1 MRASL
6 AALLSARIDYNR
18 QRWDA
23 SYARARAALTAT
35 SQMVQV
41 VSMLDVPTVA
51 GSASHQSNDVRG
63 EQYSAFV
70 F

>member
-1 MRASL
+1 MLIDRA
-6 AALLSARIDYNR
+6 
-18 QRWDA
+18 QTDA
-23 SYARARAALTAT
+23 KRRSRDPLTAT